1 MNIDSFTLYDWL
13 LWFQI
18 AISPIILI
26 SLIFVTAPY
35 GRHSRGG
42 WGLTL
47 DSRLAWILME
57 LPAVLTIAIV
67 YLCYAEK
74 IHPLSVI
81 FLLIWEFHYVYR
93 TFIFP
98 LQLRRTQK
106 NFPVL
111 IILFALLFNV
121 INGFINGSYLFD
133 MEPIESSDF
142 FLRPHFMIGSIIFL
156 IGFIMHFHSDRTIL
170 RLRKDPSVE
179 YAVPR
184 GGMFSYVT
192 NPNYLGEFIQWSG
205 WAILTW
211 SPAGA
216 AFAIFTLANLL
227 PRAISN
233 HEWYKNKF
241 PDYPPERK
249 RFFPFIY

>member
-1 MNIDSFTLYDWL
+1 MHIDSFTLYGWL

-26 SLIFVTAPY
+26 SLVFVTAPY

-67 YLCYAEK
+67 YLFCAK
-74 IHPLSVI
+74 DIHPLSIV
-81 FLLIWEFHYVYR
+81 FLLIWEFHYIYR

-98 LQLRRTQK
+98 FKLRKTQK

-111 IILFALLFNV
+111 IILFALIFNV
-121 INGFINGSYLFD
+121 INGFINGSYIFD
-133 MEPIESSDF
+133 VKPIESSDF
-142 FLRPHFMIGSIIFL
+142 FLRPHFIIGLVIFL
-156 IGFIMHFHSDRTIL
+156 IGFIMHFHSDRIIL
-170 RLRKDPSVE
+170 GLRKDPSVE
-179 YAVPR
+179 YAIPR
-184 GGMFSYVT
+184 GGMFTYVT
-192 NPNYLGEFIQWSG
+192 NPNYLGEFIQWTG
-205 WAILTW
+205 WAVLTW

-216 AFAIFTLANLL
+216 AFALFTLANLL

-233 HEWYKNKF
+233 HKWYKSKF
-241 PDYPPERK
+241 PDYPPGRK